1 MATLTLKNVP
11 EELVERL
18 KLEAKQNR
26 RSLNQ
31 ETLARLERSLGRRAP
46 EEVDATIA
54 GARTAPPQ
62 DGPLTTARRRADR
75 PSQAVRP
82 ALIVVDTLIGPL
94 PPSGGG

>member
-54 GARTAPPQ
+54 ALEQ
-62 DGPLTTARRRADR
+62 LHRRMAH
-75 PSQAVRP
+75 
-82 ALIVVDTLIGPL
+82 L
-94 PPSGGG
+94 PPLDDERIDRAKRSGRL